1 MNSSFW
7 KNRNVFL
14 TGHSGF
20 KGGWTALWL
29 SNMGANVYG
38 YSLQPS
44 TKPSFFEATKLDKQI
59 SKSTFAN
66 ILDLKNLVQA
76 MKIAKPSVV
85 IHMAAQSLVR
95 ESYKLPVD
103 TYMNNVIGTVN
114 VLEASRQIETIKAI
128 INVTTDKCYEN
139 QERTKPYSENDRLGG
154 HDPYSSSKACSE
166 LVTTSYRKSFLSDL
180 NIYLA
185 SVRSG
190 NVIGGGD
197 WANDRLIPDFFKALN
212 KNETLRI
219 RSPNA
224 IRPWQHVLE
233 PISGYLML
241 AEKLITEG
249 NKYSEAWN
257 FGPEENETKK
267 VSQIAEYLC
276 SKIKGSRFEIEN
288 SLQPHEAQL
297 LKLDSSKAKTKL
309 AWKNQWNLEITL
321 NKTIEWYQAWR
332 NQEDMKDISI
342 SQINCYEE
350 QMEKVRIRN
359 K

>member
-14 TGHSGF
+14 TGHTGF

-29 SNMGANVYG
+29 SSMGANVYG
-38 YSLQPS
+38 YSLEPS
-44 TKPSFFEATKLDKQI
+44 TNPSFFVATKLDKQI

-66 ILDLKNLVQA
+66 MLDLKNLVQA

-114 VLEASRQIETIKAI
+114 VLEASRQIETVKAI

-139 QERTKPYSENDRLGG
+139 QERNKPYSENDRLGG
-154 HDPYSSSKACSE
+154 HDPYSSSKACSQ
-166 LVTTSYRKSFLSDL
+166 LVTTSYRKSFHSDL

-185 SVRSG
+185 SERSA
-190 NVIGGGD
+190 NDNGGGD

-267 VSQIAEYLC
+267 VSQIVEYLC
-276 SKIKGSRFEIEN
+276 KKIKGSRFEIEN

-297 LKLDSSKAKTKL
+297 LKLDSSKAKTRL